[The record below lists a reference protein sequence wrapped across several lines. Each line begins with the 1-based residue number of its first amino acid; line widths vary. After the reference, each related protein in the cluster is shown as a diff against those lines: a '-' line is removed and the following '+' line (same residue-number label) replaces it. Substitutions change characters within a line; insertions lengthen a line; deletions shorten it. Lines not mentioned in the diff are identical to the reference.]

1 MRYINTVLLSEV
13 ESRTQGQGHKKIPKP
28 RTRTALLRT
37 DPLEAKDKNAQGP
50 GTQTQVF
57 SKKEKKEVFKQIF
70 QAISK
75 RGKLK

>member
-13 ESRTQGQGHKKIPKP
+13 ESRTQGQGHQKNP
-28 RTRTALLRT
+28 RPRPRTALLRT
-37 DPLEAKDKNAQGP
+37 DLLEAKDKNAQRP
-50 GTQTQVF
+50 GAQTQVF
-57 SKKEKKEVFKQIF
+57 PKKEKKEVFKLIF